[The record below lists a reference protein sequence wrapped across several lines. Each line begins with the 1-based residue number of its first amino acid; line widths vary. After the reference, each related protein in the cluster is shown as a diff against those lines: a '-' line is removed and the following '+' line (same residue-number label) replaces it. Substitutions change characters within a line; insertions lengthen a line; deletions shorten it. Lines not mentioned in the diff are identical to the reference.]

1 MGRDGGS
8 ADPRIAGSRDRRIG
22 GSWDRAVPWC
32 AAVLVCLVGFAAPAR
47 AQYPDA
53 RLVPRGVLRLGFE
66 PQYLS
71 YGERFDAAGLRQ
83 PLGTD
88 FSDSAAG
95 VRLFPTLLT
104 PQAAVASIIG
114 DTAYR
119 MDLGVFRTMLDAD
132 IRRFPLTVQ
141 FGLTSRIA
149 LTAALPIVTTRSQVD
164 FVVDSAAAN
173 VGWNQAAAQA
183 GNATAV
189 QQIQALLGQIGAAA
203 AAVEAGIAAGDY
215 GCPTGPTCDEA
226 RSAAADARQVQ
237 LGLTALSGVDETG
250 ALAAVISPYAPTA
263 GSAAGTAILA
273 AVQSIGARLAALG
286 APAVSETFPLP
297 TGTAGAGAVNT
308 MLPDSGFGYWAS
320 PLAMTKY
327 KQKLGDIEVGLRLGV
342 VQSRAARTVLW
353 ATVRLPTGMVDSPDN
368 YLDIGTGD
376 HQMDVEFGFEGAWE
390 PGSFLGIAASA
401 SYNLQ
406 LGDQLVRRV
415 ASHVDPIAPLST
427 RTLVSRNLGDELRAA
442 VYPSL
447 RLSRIFTAYGSAS
460 YYRKSID
467 QYTLAGSGDGT
478 GLDPALLAFETAMST
493 WSFGGGLHYY
503 AAEGRS
509 GPALPIEAGIDF
521 RSAFQGKGGQAPKS
535 TSVSFY
541 LRIPIR
547 IFGGAPAPPTEAP
560 EAPPSAAEPP
570 PPGR

>member
-1 MGRDGGS
+1 L
-8 ADPRIAGSRDRRIG
+8 DRRIG
-22 GSWDRAVPWC
+22 GSEDRAIPRSRDRSILRYGTLL
-32 AAVLVCLVGFAAPAR
+32 ACLSCFAAPAA

-71 YGERFDAAGLRQ
+71 WGERFDSTGMRQ

-88 FSDSAAG
+88 FNDSAAG
-95 VRLFPTLLT
+95 VRLFPTLFA
-104 PQAAVASIIG
+104 PQSAVASIIG

-119 MDLGVFRTMLDAD
+119 MDLGLFRTTLDAD

-149 LTAALPIVTTRSQVD
+149 LTAELPIVTTRSQVD
-164 FVVDSAAAN
+164 FVVDSTASN
-173 VGWNQAAAQA
+173 VGWNQAADPA
-183 GNATAV
+183 GSATAI
-189 QQIQALLGQIGAAA
+189 QQIQTLLVQLDAAA

-215 GCPTGPTCDEA
+215 GCPTGATCDEA
-226 RSAAADARQVQ
+226 RAAVAAAQQ
-237 LGLTALSGVDETG
+237 LRLDLTALSGVDETG
-250 ALAAVISPYAPTA
+250 TLAPLISPFAPTA
-263 GSAAGTAILA
+263 GSAAGAAILGAIQSVA
-273 AVQSIGARLAALG
+273 ARFQALG
-286 APAVSETFPLP
+286 APAVSGTFPLP
-297 TGTAGAGAVNT
+297 GSTVGSGAVNT
-308 MLPDSGFGYWAS
+308 MLPDTAFGYWAS

-327 KQKLGDIEVGLRLGV
+327 TQKLGDIEVGLRFGLLQGG
-342 VQSRAARTVLW
+342 AARTVLW
-353 ATVRLPTGMVDSPDN
+353 TTVRLPTGMLDSPDD

-390 PGSFLGIAASA
+390 AGTFLGIAASA

-415 ASHVDPIAPLST
+415 TSHVEPIAPLST

-442 VYPSL
+442 VYPSI

-460 YYRKSID
+460 YYRKASD
-467 QYTLAGSGDGT
+467 QYTLAGSGDAA
-478 GLDPALLAFETAMST
+478 GLDPALLAFETGMSM

-503 AAEGRS
+503 AAQGRS

-521 RSAFQGKGGQAPKS
+521 RSAFQGKGGQTPKS
-535 TSVSFY
+535 TSVNFY

-547 IFGGAPAPPTEAP
+547 IFGRSPATPAEGAEPPPPAST
-560 EAPPSAAEPP
+560 EPP